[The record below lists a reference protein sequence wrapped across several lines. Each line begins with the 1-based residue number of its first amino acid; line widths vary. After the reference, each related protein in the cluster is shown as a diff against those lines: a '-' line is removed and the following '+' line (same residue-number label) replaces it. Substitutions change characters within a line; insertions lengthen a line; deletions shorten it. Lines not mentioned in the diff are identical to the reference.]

1 MDRYKN
7 NPEKSSA
14 TNMSEYIPGGF
25 SMSTISLFK
34 GVENNHDIHRSK
46 YCVKR
51 FCDSSREY
59 GVKIINFEKKK

>member
-1 MDRYKN
+1 
-7 NPEKSSA
+7 
-14 TNMSEYIPGGF
+14 MSEYIPAGF

-51 FCDSSREY
+51 FCDSSKEY